1 MKNFKVLKRFID
13 KQGSHKLKNL
23 LCRIKINLTYDAMKN
38 LTLVLIFFILSSLAV
53 LGQSKPGWNTNLNE
67 IKFLSESGAESQLDV
82 DPGFRYAEF
91 KSEGRVFRFF
101 FNRNQQMVRNVRII
115 DEESKLQVA
124 RGRGSW
130 FWGNARM
137 EFIDGENLELKI
149 RRNRNGYTII
159 GPYGPL
165 FLVENQKIKSPQTYT
180 EKDMLAQAF
189 FVFDR
194 VRTTREPINNIIL
207 ITSSN
212 SN

>member
-1 MKNFKVLKRFID
+1 
-13 KQGSHKLKNL
+13 
-23 LCRIKINLTYDAMKN
+23 MKN
-38 LTLVLIFFILSSLAV
+38 LTLVLIFFILSSLEV
-53 LGQSKPGWNTNLNE
+53 LGQSKQGWNTNLNE

-101 FNRNQQMVRNVRII
+101 FNRNQQMVKNFRIM
-115 DEESKLQVA
+115 DEESKLQIA

-165 FLVENQKIKSPQTYT
+165 FLVENQKIKFTQTFT
-180 EKDMLAQAF
+180 EKDMLTQAF

-194 VRTTREPINNIIL
+194 IRTTQKPVNDIVV
-207 ITSSN
+207 ITSST
-212 SN
+212 STW